1 MFGQE
6 TFDLQLV
13 FFGQDAASGVHQT
26 SLRFY
31 QFGGGIED
39 AVLLFQKVGDGFG
52 GLAVF
57 EVGIAA

>member
-13 FFGQDAASGVHQT
+13 FFGQDAASGVNQAA
-26 SLRFY
+26 LRFY
-31 QFGGGIED
+31 QFGGSIED
-39 AVLLFQKVGDGFG
+39 AVLLFQKVGHGLG
-52 GLAVF
+52 RLAVF